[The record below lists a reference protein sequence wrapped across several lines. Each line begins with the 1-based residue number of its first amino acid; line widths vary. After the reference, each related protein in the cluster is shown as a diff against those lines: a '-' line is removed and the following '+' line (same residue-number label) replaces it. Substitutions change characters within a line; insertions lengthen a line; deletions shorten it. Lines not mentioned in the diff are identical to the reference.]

1 MRTLKKNWPKLAGAL
16 ALSSLVLCTVY
27 ACVSAWGQTA
37 PGLSIALTGTNQ
49 VTITV
54 TNGATNGVYEI
65 WFTDVLDTN
74 AQVFTNG
81 SWVLLA
87 TGATNQTNFVFT
99 LGDTD
104 TGYFQALVGND
115 FDGDGVPDW
124 KDARPFDPTIG
135 ILTVTIE
142 TPANGSVIQ

>member
-1 MRTLKKNWPKLAGAL
+1 MRTLKKNWARLTGAFALAGL
-16 ALSSLVLCTVY
+16 AICAVY

-54 TNGATNGVYEI
+54 TNGVTNGVYSI
-65 WFTDVLDTN
+65 WFTEALDTN
-74 AQVFTNG
+74 ALVFTNG
-81 SWVLLA
+81 SWVLVA
-87 TGATNQTNFVFT
+87 TGATNQTSFPFT
-99 LGDTD
+99 LGNSE
-104 TGYFQALVGND
+104 TGFFQALIGND

-135 ILTVTIE
+135 
-142 TPANGSVIQ
+142 NSSQ